1 MRYFWNKKKAMSQLF
16 SGSQTKKAD
25 QQSKDFEEET
35 VKFLFTFRYI
45 PSVASANSL
54 YLKKPRL
61 DSFSYWH
68 SVKDLFR
75 FLNEQPPQ

>member
-1 MRYFWNKKKAMSQLF
+1 MSQLF

-61 DSFSYWH
+61 DSFSY
-68 SVKDLFR
+68 
-75 FLNEQPPQ
+75 